1 MAFWLSWLIFIL
13 EDNVVECQNLNFA
26 LLCARIDKLKP
37 SKAMTVA
44 EWNAKQQKKGCLN
57 V

>member
-26 LLCARIDKLKP
+26 LPGARIDKLKP